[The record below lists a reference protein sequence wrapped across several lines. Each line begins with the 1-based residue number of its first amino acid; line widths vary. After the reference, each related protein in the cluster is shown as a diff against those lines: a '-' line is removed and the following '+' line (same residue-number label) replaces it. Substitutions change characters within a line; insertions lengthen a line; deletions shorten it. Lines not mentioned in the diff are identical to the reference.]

1 MGERILIGVAESD
14 GAYTAY
20 YRQWGDHPV
29 RFIPELRQQRHDEY
43 AGDTSAMAAAIYRL
57 EHISEEPLEHGHV
70 SEPAETDLRWLYLI
84 HVDADAVEAYA
95 ALPNDRHWTSCRW
108 QLYSR
113 HRLTASDD
121 DLFTFDGTTVRC
133 TNCGAV
139 DDVDFTT
146 TTTTTVLASGPG
158 QDTTI
163 GCRRCGAS
171 ETTDP
176 AFTVHRQPTA

>member
-1 MGERILIGVAESD
+1 MGERILIGVAEPG

-29 RFIPELRQQRHDEY
+29 RFVPELRRQRRDEN
-43 AGDTSAMAAAIYRL
+43 AGDTQAMAAAIYHL
-57 EHISEEPLEHGHV
+57 ADISDEPLEHSHV
-70 SEPAETDLRWLYLI
+70 NEAAQWDMVWLYLI

-95 ALPNDRHWTSCRW
+95 ARPIDRQGMFCRW
-108 QLYSR
+108 ELYSR
-113 HRLTASDD
+113 HRLTAGDD
-121 DLFTFDGTTVRC
+121 DLFALDGTTVRC

-146 TTTTTVLASGPG
+146 TVSATAAG

-163 GCRRCGAS
+163 SCRRCGAT

-176 AFTVHRQPTA
+176 AFTVHRQPTT